1 LFTSFVFSFLQMQ
14 QKLSDVEADNKILQE
29 RLSSAKQ
36 NVTEVRRTNED
47 LTKKINDMQQEMA
60 RLQLTHAQAD
70 MQWKSTE
77 EVLERQL

>member
-1 LFTSFVFSFLQMQ
+1 MQ

-36 NVTEVRRTNED
+36 NVTDVRRTNED

-77 EVLERQL
+77 KVCLRQL